1 MLEIA
6 TTVMKIDNPMNQFNY
21 LSAESPEHWLAKLS
35 SEEIRECNEY
45 LDTYFLSVEPV
56 TSAERE
62 SAHGDR

>member
-1 MLEIA
+1 MTE
-6 TTVMKIDNPMNQFNY
+6 TNTMNQFNY
-21 LSAESPEHWLAKLS
+21 LSAESPEDRLAQLS
-35 SEEIRECNEY
+35 PQEMQECNEW